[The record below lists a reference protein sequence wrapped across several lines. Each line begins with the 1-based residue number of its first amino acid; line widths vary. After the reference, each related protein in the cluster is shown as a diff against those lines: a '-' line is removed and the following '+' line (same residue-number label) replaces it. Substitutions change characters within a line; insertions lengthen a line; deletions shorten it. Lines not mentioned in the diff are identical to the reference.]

1 MIPSR
6 ISTALLI
13 VAAIFATE
21 KSVGAQQPAA
31 AASAAAAPSPEQM
44 QEGQKIYMTI
54 CVACHMPTGIGLFP
68 VFPPLT
74 KSPYVSGSAE
84 RMIAMVLK
92 GQMPPFT
99 IDGKTYAG
107 VMIAQEA
114 VLDDQKIANV
124 VTYVR
129 NSFGNTASPV
139 SADLVA
145 ATRKKFL
152 ERKTPWTQPEID
164 GWKE

>member
-1 MIPSR
+1 M
-6 ISTALLI
+6 
-13 VAAIFATE
+13 AAFLAANQ
-21 KSVGAQQPAA
+21 KPLRAQAPAA
-31 AASAAAAPSPEQM
+31 AGAPSPAQM

-74 KSPYVSGSAE
+74 KSPYVAGSAE

-107 VMIAQEA
+107 VMLAQEA

-129 NSFGNTASPV
+129 NSFGNTASTVTPE
-139 SADLVA
+139 LVA

-152 ERKTPWTQPEID
+152 ERKAPWTQPEID